1 MKGFWTFRWPGKWLS
16 TLAVFLTVA
25 VCYVFLNDPL
35 SASINPKP
43 IYQGNTTEK
52 KVAFACNVF
61 WGEEYLPAMLDTFAQ
76 NNIHITFFIGGSW
89 AKQYPEL
96 LKNIAAS
103 GHELANH
110 SYSHPHPNALSK
122 EKNQEQITRTQA
134 AIEEITG
141 QKTSLYA
148 PPYGEFNETVL
159 AAASELGYPTI
170 MWSID
175 TIDWRRPNPEI
186 IHDRIMKKIQP
197 GAIIL
202 MHPTDP
208 TSKALPGIIKELQA
222 KGYTITTVSDIIR
235 NN

>member
-1 MKGFWTFRWPGKWLS
+1 MKGFWTFHWPGKWLS
-16 TLAVFLTVA
+16 VSAIMTTVI
-25 VCYVFLNDPL
+25 VCFILLNHPL
-35 SASINPKP
+35 NASDDLKP
-43 IYQGNTTEK
+43 IYHGKDTTN

-76 NNIHITFFIGGSW
+76 NNVHITFFIGGSW
-89 AKQYPEL
+89 AKQYPEI
-96 LKNIAAS
+96 LKTIAQG

-122 EKNQEQITRTQA
+122 EKNQEQIIKTQA

-141 QKTSLYA
+141 QKTVLYA

-159 AAASELGYPTI
+159 NAAHELGYPTI

-175 TIDWRRPNPEI
+175 TIDWRRPDPGVI
-186 IHDRIMKKIQP
+186 YGRIMKKIHP

-208 TSKALPGIIKELQA
+208 TSKALPGIIKDLRD
-222 KGYTITTVSDIIR
+222 KGYTITTVSDIIKDD
-235 NN
+235 

>member
-1 MKGFWTFRWPGKWLS
+1 MNGFWTFRWPGKWLS
-16 TLAVFLTVA
+16 ALAVFLTVA
-25 VCYVFLNDPL
+25 SCYIFLNDPL
-35 SASINPKP
+35 NASINPKP
-43 IYQGNTTEK
+43 IYQGAATEK

-61 WGEEYLPAMLDTFAQ
+61 WGEEYLPAMLDTFAK
-76 NNIHITFFIGGSW
+76 NDVHITFFIGGSW

-122 EKNQEQITRTQA
+122 EKNQEQITRTEA

-141 QKTSLYA
+141 QKTLLYA

-159 AAASELGYPTI
+159 AAASELGYATI

-175 TIDWRRPNPEI
+175 TIDWRRPDPEV
-186 IHDRIMKKIQP
+186 IHSRIMKKIQP

-208 TSKALPGIIKELQA
+208 TSKALPGIIAELQT